1 MSKANNFDI
10 NTQIAFVNLALFND
24 DFCSAYALQLS
35 KFYYQKVN
43 KFEKIEPL
51 YSNKELEEISTK
63 LIKYYVE
70 YNYRPTLN
78 IVRQLVH
85 KDNADEQS
93 KTDELFD
100 KICSMNIT
108 SAEKD
113 FFEQLMTTYLKIAYY
128 KKTKSL
134 MDTTDKVNIEDSFD
148 LVGNFS
154 ETINSISFA
163 KSGEMFLD
171 AEALFREEGNATVKT
186 ITTGIPELDIDTNGG
201 IPIETL
207 TVVLAG
213 TNVGKSMF
221 CISLGCEA
229 LREKNPDGSDKGNKV
244 FHIALEG
251 TETEARDRYF
261 SNLAGVSYSD
271 ISMRKLNSEQKRKI
285 KEVSDIYKDRIVFY
299 NMGFNTTVEN
309 VVAICR
315 EKHKKFPFN
324 MLVID
329 YGQLLET
336 TKPYAEYRFVMATV
350 FRTLT
355 KLARELH
362 CAVVS
367 PAQSTRGTQNLDV
380 NQVLTSADISE
391 AFEIARV
398 AGLILTLNMSPNER
412 DEKKLRVFLEK
423 NRLGV
428 KGKTYG
434 LITNYA
440 HCKLVTGEFYNPF
453 TQIAY
458 GEGTFD
464 EPNDLLQFSIKDA
477 VSKSFLKEHKEKIVK
492 IDDLFNKIDTFNMEI
507 DELISQAQFLLDEN
521 ALEEDDDTSL
531 YSEKLKKIASKRSE
545 KEPFK
550 KEFDKIFDNVYKGCK
565 FHDLTELNE
574 LIDEGSISSNE
585 LESYYKLNNLMK
597 LRFEQ

>member
-1 MSKANNFDI
+1 MSKTNTFDI

-24 DFCSAYALQLS
+24 DFCSAYSIQLA
-35 KFYYQKVN
+35 KFYYQKAN
-43 KFEKIEPL
+43 KYEKIEPL
-51 YSNKELEEISTK
+51 YKSKELEEISTK
-63 LIKYYVE
+63 IINYYNE
-70 YNYRPTLN
+70 HNFRPTLN
-78 IVRQLVH
+78 IVKQLVH
-85 KDNADEQS
+85 KDNAEEQ
-93 KTDELFD
+93 KNIDAVFE
-100 KICSMNIT
+100 KIAEMKIT
-108 SAEKD
+108 SAEKE
-113 FFEQLMTTYLKIAYY
+113 FYEQLMTTYLKIAYY

-134 MDTTDKVNIEDSFD
+134 MEATDKVNIEDSFG

-154 ETINSISFA
+154 ETISSISFA

-271 ISMRKLNSEQKRKI
+271 IAMRKLNSEQKRKI
-285 KEVSDIYKDRIVFY
+285 KEISDIYKDRIVFY

-315 EKHKKFPFN
+315 EKHKKFDFN

-362 CAVVS
+362 CAVIS
-367 PAQSTRGTQNLDV
+367 PAQSTRGTQNLDL

-398 AGLILTLNMSPNER
+398 AGLILTLNMSPTER

-434 LITNYA
+434 LITNYS
-440 HCKLVTGEFYNPF
+440 HCRLITGEYYNPF

-464 EPNDLLQFSIKDA
+464 DPTDLLQFSIKDS
-477 VSKSFLKEHKEKIVK
+477 VNKNFLKEHKEKIAK
-492 IDDLFNKIDTFNMEI
+492 LDDLFNKIDTYNMEI
-507 DELISQAQFLLDEN
+507 DDFINQAQLLLDEN
-521 ALEEDDDTSL
+521 ILEEDDDTSL
-531 YSEKLKKIASKRSE
+531 YSEKLKKIALKRSE

-550 KEFDKIFDNVYKGCK
+550 KEYDKVFDMIYKGCK
-565 FHDLTELNE
+565 HHDLTELNE
-574 LIDEGSISSNE
+574 LIDEGSIDSKE
-585 LESYYKLNNLMK
+585 LDGYYRLQKLMS
-597 LRFEQ
+597 LRFE